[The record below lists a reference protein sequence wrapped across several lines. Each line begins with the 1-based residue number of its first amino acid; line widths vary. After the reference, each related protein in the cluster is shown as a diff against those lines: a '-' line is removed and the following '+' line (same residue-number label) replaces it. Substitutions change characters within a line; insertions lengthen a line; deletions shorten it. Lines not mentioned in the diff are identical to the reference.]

1 MNHIELMTPV
11 TPGELL
17 FEEFLQPLALSHDR
31 LAEAI
36 NVPVQGIE
44 ELVAGKG
51 AVTTETDTKLCHFFG
66 LSNGYWLRAQAAYDA
81 EMVARGDKVLLDND
95 QCWSNKS
102 MPDDLLPLMPPS
114 VSHVAELRC

>member
-17 FEEFLQPLALSHDR
+17 FEEFLQPLALSYDR

-36 NVPVQGIE
+36 NVSVQGIK
-44 ELVAGKG
+44 ELVAGKCS
-51 AVTTETDTKLCHFFG
+51 VTTETDAKLCRFFG

-81 EMVARGDKVLLDND
+81 EMMVPDDALLLNNN
-95 QCWSNKS
+95 QHGSNKKV
-102 MPDDLLPLMPPS
+102 PDHLVSLMPPS
-114 VSHVAELRC
+114 VTQVAELRC